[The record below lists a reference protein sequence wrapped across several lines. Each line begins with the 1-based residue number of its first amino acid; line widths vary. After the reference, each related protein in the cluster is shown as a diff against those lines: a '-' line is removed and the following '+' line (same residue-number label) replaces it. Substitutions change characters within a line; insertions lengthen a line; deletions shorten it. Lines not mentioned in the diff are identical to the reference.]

1 MGFNPDDDEPVVA
14 RLMLFPKGTTTKV
27 RRPDGTWAE
36 IPHHPRWTYETDKED
51 N

>member
-1 MGFNPDDDEPVVA
+1 VEPDESTPVA
-14 RLMLFPKGTTTKV
+14 RLMLFPTGTTAKV

-36 IPHHPRWTYETDKED
+36 MPMHPRWTYEMDSEG